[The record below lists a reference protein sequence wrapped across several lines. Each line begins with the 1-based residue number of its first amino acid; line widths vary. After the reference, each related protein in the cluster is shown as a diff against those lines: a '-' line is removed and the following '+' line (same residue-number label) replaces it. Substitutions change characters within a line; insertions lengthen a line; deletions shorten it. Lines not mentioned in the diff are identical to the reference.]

1 MSFIPITKCGI
12 ALTLA
17 ALSLLGGCSLVS
29 ISPYDSNTD
38 KAITKLHKN
47 TAEFFAEVITTGE
60 PGCEYQ
66 HHLSFYQKSKVSM
79 SSLLVRASAMADN
92 SSTVSQL
99 ELLSSSYAD
108 LAQLH
113 QLGCFTPVQV
123 GELWMV
129 FDTSFS
135 AVLRLELAKKYG
147 RK

>member
-12 ALTLA
+12 ALKVV

-29 ISPYDSNTD
+29 ISPYDSNID
-38 KAITKLHKN
+38 KAITKLHKS
-47 TAEFFAEVITTGE
+47 TAEFFAESITTGE

-79 SSLLVRASAMADN
+79 SSLLVRANAMADN
-92 SSTVSQL
+92 SLTVEQL
-99 ELLSSSYAD
+99 GLLSSSYSN

-123 GELWMV
+123 EELWAT
-129 FDTSFS
+129 FDVSFS
-135 AVLRLELAKKYG
+135 AVLRLELSKKYG
-147 RK
+147 R